1 MIMEDDI
8 VILFTKNPNKNP
20 EVGEWYRKNGET
32 VKIYSFGKEMFE
44 DLNKAFDNGYGLIIL
59 SIGSNYIVT
68 QAVPMNNGRLYKNMM
83 TLSMVKNHKN
93 NVSYEGQLMT
103 SHTNLHM
110 TITSM
115 NIRKNNDVLS
125 FNISFYDVLGD
136 LVEVEV
142 F

>member
-1 MIMEDDI
+1 MEDDI

-20 EVGEWYRKNGET
+20 EAGEWYRKNGET
-32 VKIYSFGKEMFE
+32 VKVYSFGKEMFE
-44 DLNKAFDNGYGLIIL
+44 ALNKAFNDGYGLIIL
-59 SIGSNYIVT
+59 SIGSNYIIT
-68 QAVPMNNGRLYKNMM
+68 QAVPMNNGKLYKNMM

-103 SHTNLHM
+103 SHANLHM

-115 NIRKNNDVLS
+115 NIRRNSDVIS